1 MAMTIKQKQCLLYY
15 LKYYT
20 GAIDGAWGAKSIQAT
35 KELQEDNGLT
45 VDGIFGEK
53 TEEIAI
59 TAVFH
64 GKFADT
70 ATAPADSNSDSDDWW
85 DEIKYFNRSEFR
97 CKCGK
102 CGGFP
107 VEPNKQLVQAADKVR
122 IHFGVP
128 VNLSSGVRCKTHNAN
143 VGGVSGSRHLS
154 GKAMDFMVSGQNAK
168 TTLAF
173 VKTLPEIRYAYA
185 IDGSYVHMD
194 VN

>member
-1 MAMTIKQKQCLLYY
+1 MMTVKQKQNLLQY
-15 LKYYT
+15 LGYYT
-20 GAIDGAWGAKSIQAT
+20 GAIDGSWGAKSIQAT
-35 KELQEDNGLT
+35 KEFQEDSGLD
-45 VDGIFGEK
+45 VDGVFGDK
-53 TEEIAI
+53 TEEVIV

-64 GKFADT
+64 GKFADSVT
-70 ATAPADSNSDSDDWW
+70 AEESTNAGGDWW
-85 DEIKYFNRSEFR
+85 SEIKYFNRSEFR

-107 VEPNKQLVQAADKVR
+107 VEPNEKLVKAADKVR

-128 VNLSSGVRCKTHNAN
+128 VNLSSGVRCKTHNAK
-143 VGGVSGSRHLS
+143 VGGVSDSRHLK
-154 GKAMDFMVSGQNAK
+154 GKAMDFVVSGQSAK
-168 TTLAF
+168 TTLAY